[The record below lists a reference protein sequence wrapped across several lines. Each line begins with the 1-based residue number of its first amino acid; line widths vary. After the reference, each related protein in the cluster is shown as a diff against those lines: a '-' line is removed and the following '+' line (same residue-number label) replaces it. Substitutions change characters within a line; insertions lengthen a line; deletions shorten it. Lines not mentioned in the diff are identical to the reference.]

1 MVVMSENMAHRR
13 KTQRERV
20 EESAQRLMDAAV
32 DLIAERGYEQTTV
45 AEIGV
50 RAGYSRAMVR
60 ERYGSKEALLD
71 ALIKSEYEDKLLA
84 PTAIGGTGLERIF
97 ERIDRLEALRL
108 RDARL
113 LRALY
118 VLEFEAVG
126 PVPALRPHVAGW
138 FAQVRAGTV
147 NALQQGQSDGSIKAS
162 IDVEDEA
169 EHFVLSAIGI
179 AYRWA
184 LEGEAFDHAEALR
197 RWKSRIR
204 RQCGTGDEGQG
215 GRA

>member
-1 MVVMSENMAHRR
+1 
-13 KTQRERV
+13 
-20 EESAQRLMDAAV
+20 MDAAV

-169 EHFVLSAIGI
+169 DTFRPQCDRHCVPVGI
-179 AYRWA
+179 
-184 LEGEAFDHAEALR
+184 
-197 RWKSRIR
+197 
-204 RQCGTGDEGQG
+204 G
-215 GRA
+215 GRSV